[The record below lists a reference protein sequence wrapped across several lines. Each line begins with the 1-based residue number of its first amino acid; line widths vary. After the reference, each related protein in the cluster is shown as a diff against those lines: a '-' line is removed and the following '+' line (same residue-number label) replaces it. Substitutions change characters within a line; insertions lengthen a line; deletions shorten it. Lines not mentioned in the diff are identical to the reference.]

1 MRLRLIKMWKSMW
14 KICGMFYRFLL
25 GKSRVW
31 KVWWKEWKI
40 NRGFWGGLGIF
51 NGGFRVIYTIVSRK
65 NKGMFLEN

>member
-1 MRLRLIKMWKSMW
+1 MWKSMW